1 MTIHPRTGQAD
12 RQGPKDL
19 TPDVAPVEQHSL
31 PQTLALHLLPGI
43 VLATIFYGAAP
54 WLIRAGYPAIVSGM
68 LGAVVAILGLELGW
82 LLYQARQLTGRFSLS
97 AVLPYRP
104 GRFTWRK
111 VLLVVGLWAWG
122 LGVSFVLA
130 GFKPQILQTLF
141 WWMPGWATDPFPRDI
156 AQTAGGTVL
165 LVTGVVLL
173 LFNVILG
180 PLVEELYFRGYL
192 LPRLHRFGIWA
203 PLINISLFA
212 CYHFHKPWDLL
223 TLIVILLPMGYAV
236 WRARDIRIGIAV
248 HIGLN
253 GTGFLTNSLPT
264 LLAG

>member
-1 MTIHPRTGQAD
+1 MTIRARTGQAH
-12 RQGPKDL
+12 RQGQKEP
-19 TPDVAPVEQHSL
+19 TPQVAPAEQHTL
-31 PQTLALHLLPGI
+31 PQSIALHLLPGI
-43 VLATIFYGAAP
+43 VIATIFYGAAP
-54 WLIRAGYPAIVSGM
+54 LVMRAGFPAIASGM
-68 LGAVVAILGLELGW
+68 LGAVVGIVGLELGW
-82 LLYQARQLTGRFSLS
+82 LLYQARRRTGRFALS

-111 VLLVVGLWAWG
+111 VLLAIGLWVWG
-122 LGVSFVLA
+122 LGASFALA
-130 GFKPQILQTLF
+130 DLKPPILQTLF
-141 WWMPGWATDPFPRDI
+141 WWMPGWATSPFPRDI
-156 AQTAGGTVL
+156 AQTASGTVL
-165 LVTGVVLL
+165 VVTGACLL

-192 LPRLHRFGIWA
+192 LPRLNRFGIWA

-212 CYHFHKPWDLL
+212 TYHLWKPWDLV

-236 WRARDIRIGIAV
+236 WRTRDIRIGIAV

>member
-1 MTIHPRTGQAD
+1 M
-12 RQGPKDL
+12 
-19 TPDVAPVEQHSL
+19 
-31 PQTLALHLLPGI
+31 
-43 VLATIFYGAAP
+43 AA
-54 WLIRAGYPAIVSGM
+54 R
-68 LGAVVAILGLELGW
+68 
-82 LLYQARQLTGRFSLS
+82 RRTGRFALS

-111 VLLVVGLWAWG
+111 VLLTVGLWVWG
-122 LGVSFVLA
+122 LGASFALA
-130 GFKPQILQTLF
+130 DLKPPILQTLF
-141 WWMPGWATDPFPRDI
+141 WWMPGWATSPFPRDI
-156 AQTAGGTVL
+156 AQTASSTVL
-165 LVTGVVLL
+165 VVTGVCLL

-192 LPRLHRFGIWA
+192 LPRLNRFGIWA

-212 CYHFHKPWDLL
+212 TYHLWKPWDLL

-236 WRARDIRIGIAV
+236 WRTRDIRIGIAV

-264 LLAG
+264 LLTG